1 MCLIMTIC
9 AAVVFSVLYGVNKKN
24 GKARKSV
31 TNTCLMF
38 WAAAIMWS
46 VDGIASVYGG
56 ESFFDISREDTVLGF
71 IIVNCLC
78 FRHTTYMAVVR
89 AGFKGLKHSLES
101 APVSTRP
108 SKVSRYPVPL
118 RARTVWTL
126 CTRQRIPAAL

>member
-71 IIVNCLC
+71 IIVGAGL
-78 FRHTTYMAVVR
+78 VVY
-89 AGFKGLKHSLES
+89 AMM
-101 APVSTRP
+101 
-108 SKVSRYPVPL
+108 
-118 RARTVWTL
+118 
-126 CTRQRIPAAL
+126 AALEKRGNLKA

>member
-1 MCLIMTIC
+1 MTIC

-56 ESFFDISREDTVLGF
+56 ESFFDISREDAVLGF
-71 IIVNCLC
+71 IIVGAGL
-78 FRHTTYMAVVR
+78 VVY
-89 AGFKGLKHSLES
+89 AMM
-101 APVSTRP
+101 
-108 SKVSRYPVPL
+108 
-118 RARTVWTL
+118 
-126 CTRQRIPAAL
+126 AALEKRRNLKA